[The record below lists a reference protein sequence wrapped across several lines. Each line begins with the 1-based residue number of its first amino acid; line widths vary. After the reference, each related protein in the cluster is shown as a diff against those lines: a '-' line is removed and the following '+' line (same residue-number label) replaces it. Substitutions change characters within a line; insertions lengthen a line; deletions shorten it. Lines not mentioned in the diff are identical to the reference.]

1 MKMGMGL
8 SLPSLAILPGSGG
21 SVIENIK
28 PFLSSLE
35 GKEGIEACNSEI
47 TTTYYKNNGEDPLS
61 FGDKVYT
68 DSAGTKPFI
77 PGGQWLG
84 YEISSGVYGYYGLN
98 SLGVVQFLGAC
109 PLPITKFDST
119 VDPVGQGEACEEAYE
134 GTSMYKNGSALLV
147 TGDSVW
153 KDAAGEFRASAGY
166 YKAIFSGISYEY
178 EIKSTLRVGDV
189 TACE

>member
-1 MKMGMGL
+1 MGL

-35 GKEGIEACNSEI
+35 GDEGTEACNSEI
-47 TTTYYKNNGEDPLS
+47 TTTYYKNNGDEPLNL
-61 FGDKVYT
+61 GDKVYT
-68 DSAGTKPFI
+68 DPEGTKPFI
-77 PGGQWLG
+77 PGFQWLA

-98 SLGVVQFLGAC
+98 SSGVVQFLGQC

-119 VDPVGQGEACEEAYE
+119 VEPVGKGEACEEAYE
-134 GTSMYKNGSALLV
+134 GTSMYKEGSALLV
-147 TGDSVW
+147 RGDSVW
-153 KDAAGEFRASAGY
+153 IDAAGTTRASEGY

-178 EIKSTLRVGDV
+178 EIKSLLRVGDV
-189 TACE
+189 TACT